1 MIQKYPAEKGGVFC
15 NQVLGNGGILT
26 VEQAIITILSNQSQV
41 KLFIPINNWKII
53 STALNKV
60 PLQILVLQSIS
71 IPDFL
76 RLDHWNRHG
85 YH

>member
-1 MIQKYPAEKGGVFC
+1 MKDIQKYPAEKGGVFC

-60 PLQILVLQSIS
+60 PLQILV
-71 IPDFL
+71 F
-76 RLDHWNRHG
+76 
-85 YH
+85 